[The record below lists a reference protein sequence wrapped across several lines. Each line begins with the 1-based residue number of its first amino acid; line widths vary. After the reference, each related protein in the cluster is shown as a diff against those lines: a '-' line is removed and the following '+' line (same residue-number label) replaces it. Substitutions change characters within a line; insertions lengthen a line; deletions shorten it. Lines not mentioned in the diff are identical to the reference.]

1 LLIDDGLWSP
11 TASEEGKAIAIDLGL
26 LDFAVTSNGSKYQ
39 NPRHLKKQERNL
51 KRKQRQL
58 SRKKD
63 KTTNKRRFR

>member
-1 LLIDDGLWSP
+1 MDDSLESP
-11 TASEEGKAIAIDLGL
+11 AASEEGKAIGNDLGL
-26 LDFAVTSNGSKYQ
+26 LDFAVTSNSSKYQ
-39 NPRHLKKQERNL
+39 NPRHLKKHERNL

>member
-1 LLIDDGLWSP
+1 MDDSLSSP
-11 TASEEGKAIAIDLGL
+11 TASEEGKAIGIDLGL

-39 NPRHLKKQERNL
+39 NPSHLKKQERNIQ
-51 KRKQRQL
+51 RKQRQL